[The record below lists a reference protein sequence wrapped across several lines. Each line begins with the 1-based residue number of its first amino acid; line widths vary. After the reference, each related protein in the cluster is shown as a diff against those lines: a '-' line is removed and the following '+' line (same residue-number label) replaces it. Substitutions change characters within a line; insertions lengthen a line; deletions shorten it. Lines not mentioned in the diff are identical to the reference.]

1 MHTIEADYSKVL
13 VVFWFSYLCT
23 YNAKIVLKSIL
34 PKASITLSKAIESL
48 FKHCITPRTHAYQT
62 RNVITNTRGSN
73 RKKPHNTNTNNIVQI

>member
-34 PKASITLSKAIESL
+34 PKI
-48 FKHCITPRTHAYQT
+48 
-62 RNVITNTRGSN
+62 
-73 RKKPHNTNTNNIVQI
+73 